1 MGQAQNEGTCEKSK
15 VGTGKGGGCFEE
27 KGSGLAC
34 GSGKPVSGSTGLS
47 RGQG

>member
-1 MGQAQNEGTCEKSK
+1 MGPAQNEGAREKSK
-15 VGTGKGGGCFEE
+15 VDMGKGGRGFED
-27 KGSGLAC
+27 KGSSLAC